1 MPKITISNKSET
13 KSVAVT
19 INDYH
24 DASQLMQILSRNDIP
39 FTVSANS
46 SKGEIENE

>member
-19 INDYH
+19 INDFH

-39 FTVSANS
+39 FTVSADN
-46 SKGEIENE
+46 SKGEKNE

>member
-1 MPKITISNKSET
+1 MTKITISNKIET
-13 KSVAVT
+13 KSVALT

-39 FTVSANS
+39 FTVSANNI
-46 SKGEIENE
+46 KGDKENE

>member
-24 DASQLMQILSRNDIP
+24 DASQLMQILARNEIP
-39 FTVSANS
+39 FTVSANKGD
-46 SKGEIENE
+46 SKNE